1 MRRVCGIS
9 LPEASTLCTRIAT
22 LVQMRRS
29 AEPSIRVTLVG
40 PGGKELTVESNV
52 DAKQVKDAVSKAQTR
67 ALEESPGK
75 TFVDDHTVCV
85 HVCGPEIPN
94 VTLVDL
100 PGFHTAND
108 TDTKTV
114 NAMVQ
119 RYIEMPGTL
128 VLHVVKGDQDYAS
141 LLGNDF
147 MRQAGKSK
155 GGEGRVTVL
164 THCDKLEQSAPGD
177 TQRLQITLDATCENS
192 SSTFAIHGC
201 AQDQAEEDAA
211 LRHLSGMDERVEVG
225 AKPLAAHLE
234 ERMRVHLATQYPKA
248 VAKLEESLSET
259 IRRLELIKE
268 QTPFEVLFEMS
279 ARVQAT
285 HQAKRQGL
293 MNELRLTLDQMTR
306 SIKDFTLRPVTGV
319 EPTCQLIDS
328 FDEPLEVG
336 TRVYYHKPPDADEKS
351 LFRVTFYASLQSLFR
366 VTEVNESKKTITLKR
381 QARDDEAET
390 RVVLVQKD
398 STGAFPGV
406 YSAETA
412 HSGSMAEDIK
422 QLAAD
427 RGVRNVVHADR
438 QPIIARYAEEFG
450 HHYQKSMQTTLK
462 TIRTSVSDH
471 FDAAFSEG
479 VPEMAKPAAARLRA
493 LMRTEESEALSVAD
507 AAIDAMAAHNT
518 MPDLIFSPNEH
529 YLNSLIQ
536 KMVESDKGM
545 ATDDGGARHIYH
557 NVRAY
562 IKVQTKYISELG
574 SKELLRT
581 MVLNNEERF
590 HRLMTAKAAACVD
603 LIKEPSSIA
612 RERATLL
619 NRKSI
624 LEEALKKLQS
634 VAI

>member
-147 MRQAGKSK
+147 MRQTGKSK

-201 AQDQAEEDAA
+201 AQDQSEEDAA

-259 IRRLELIKE
+259 LRRLELIKE
-268 QTPFEVLFEMS
+268 QTPLEVLFEMS

-306 SIKDFTLRPVTGV
+306 SIKDFTLEPVTGV
-319 EPTCQLIDS
+319 KCSTCQLQLIDS

-336 TRVYYHKPPDADEKS
+336 KLVYYHQPPDETNS
-351 LFRVTFYASLQSLFR
+351 PFR

-381 QARDDEAET
+381 KADDEAET
-390 RVVLVQKD
+390 RVVVQKD

-406 YSAETA
+406 FSAETDS
-412 HSGSMAEDIK
+412 SGSMAEDIK

-507 AAIDAMAAHNT
+507 AAINAMAAHNT

-590 HRLMTAKAAACVD
+590 HRLLTAKAAACVD

>member
-1 MRRVCGIS
+1 
-9 LPEASTLCTRIAT
+9 
-22 LVQMRRS
+22 MRRS

-147 MRQAGKSK
+147 MRQTGKSK

-201 AQDQAEEDAA
+201 AQDQSEEDAA

-259 IRRLELIKE
+259 LRRLELIKE
-268 QTPFEVLFEMS
+268 QTPLEVLFEMS

-293 MNELRLTLDQMTR
+293 MNELRVTLDQMTR
-306 SIKDFTLRPVTGV
+306 SIKDFDLGPVTGV
-319 EPTCQLIDS
+319 KSMGTCQLIDP

-336 TRVYYHKPPDADEKS
+336 TRVYYRQPPDETNS
-351 LFRVTFYASLQSLFR
+351 PFR

-381 QARDDEAET
+381 KADDEAET
-390 RVVLVQKD
+390 PVVVQKG

-406 YSAETA
+406 FSAETDS
-412 HSGSMAEDIK
+412 SGSMAEDIK

-471 FDAAFSEG
+471 FDTAFSEG

-574 SKELLRT
+574 SKELIRT

>member
-1 MRRVCGIS
+1 MLSVLYTYAIPRSGKSSAVRRVCGIS

-147 MRQAGKSK
+147 MRQTGKSK

-192 SSTFAIHGC
+192 SLTFAIHGC

-306 SIKDFTLRPVTGV
+306 SIKDFNLGPVTGV
-319 EPTCQLIDS
+319 KSTCQLIDS
-328 FDEPLEVG
+328 FDEPIEVG
-336 TRVYYHKPPDADEKS
+336 TRVCTTTSLPTPTRRSLSSASPKSTRAKRPSLSSDRHETTRQKREWCWCKRTAPGHSPGSTVRRPPTLAPWPKTSNSWRPIAVSATWFTQTDSLSLHATQRSSVTTTKS
-351 LFRVTFYASLQSLFR
+351 QC
-366 VTEVNESKKTITLKR
+366 KR
-381 QARDDEAET
+381 
-390 RVVLVQKD
+390 L
-398 STGAFPGV
+398 
-406 YSAETA
+406 
-412 HSGSMAEDIK
+412 
-422 QLAAD
+422 
-427 RGVRNVVHADR
+427 
-438 QPIIARYAEEFG
+438 
-450 HHYQKSMQTTLK
+450 
-462 TIRTSVSDH
+462 
-471 FDAAFSEG
+471 
-479 VPEMAKPAAARLRA
+479 
-493 LMRTEESEALSVAD
+493 
-507 AAIDAMAAHNT
+507 
-518 MPDLIFSPNEH
+518 
-529 YLNSLIQ
+529 
-536 KMVESDKGM
+536 
-545 ATDDGGARHIYH
+545 
-557 NVRAY
+557 
-562 IKVQTKYISELG
+562 
-574 SKELLRT
+574 
-581 MVLNNEERF
+581 
-590 HRLMTAKAAACVD
+590 
-603 LIKEPSSIA
+603 
-612 RERATLL
+612 
-619 NRKSI
+619 
-624 LEEALKKLQS
+624 
-634 VAI
+634 

>member
-192 SSTFAIHGC
+192 SRTFAIHGC

-306 SIKDFTLRPVTGV
+306 SIKDFTLEPVTGV
-319 EPTCQLIDS
+319 KCSTCQLQLIDS

-336 TRVYYHKPPDADEKS
+336 KLVYYHQPPDETNS
-351 LFRVTFYASLQSLFR
+351 PFR

-381 QARDDEAET
+381 KADDEAET
-390 RVVLVQKD
+390 RVEVVQKD

-406 YSAETA
+406 FSAETDS
-412 HSGSMAEDIK
+412 SGSMAEDIK

-493 LMRTEESEALSVAD
+493 LMRTDESEALSVAN

-574 SKELLRT
+574 SKELIRT

-590 HRLMTAKAAACVD
+590 HRLVTAKAAACVD